1 MLQSVLPL
9 KKEKRGAA
17 AQRRPAPSE
26 RIRLMDLKKILLV
39 SLGHLSCD
47 INGGALP
54 ALLLYLAAA
63 HNFDYQTC
71 GTLAFAYSAMSSVI
85 QPVFGLVADKFS
97 RSWFIP
103 LGILLAGFG
112 LSSAGFFDSF
122 SAIFVALMICGVGG
136 AVFHPEGARYANLVS
151 GAHKGVGLSIFSV
164 GGNSGFVLGP
174 LVVLVAVGG
183 IPLTDTLIIGGFGL
197 PGTAAFA
204 LIALCTA
211 SLLYWNLSRWNLA
224 AAKPSN
230 AARPENLR
238 NDWAAFGVLSGT
250 IIARSILFL
259 SFNTYLPLYWKNV
272 FHQPAQV
279 GNAMLAFFCIFGVIS
294 NLLGGMAADRWGF
307 RRTIRC
313 SGFFT
318 LPFMALFPFAQNPW
332 LAALLLIPIAV
343 GLYAPFSS
351 MVVLGQRYLA
361 KNMGFASGITLGV
374 AMSIGGMAT
383 PILGWMADNYGG
395 LPAAMKI
402 LAVVTLLGALSTLFL
417 KRDAGERN

>member
-1 MLQSVLPL
+1 
-9 KKEKRGAA
+9 
-17 AQRRPAPSE
+17 
-26 RIRLMDLKKILLV
+26 MDLKKILLV

-63 HNFDYQTC
+63 HNFDYQAC

-85 QPVFGLVADKFS
+85 QPVFGLVADRLS

-103 LGILLAGFG
+103 LGIVLAGFG
-112 LSSAGFFDSF
+112 LGAVGFLEAYP
-122 SAIFVALMICGVGG
+122 AIFIALMICGVGG

-151 GAHKGVGLSIFSV
+151 GNHKGVGLSIFSV
-164 GGNSGFVLGP
+164 GGNSGFVIGP
-174 LVVLVAVGG
+174 LIVLLTVGG

-204 LIALCTA
+204 CISLCMA
-211 SLLYWNLSRWNLA
+211 SLLYWNISRWNLA
-224 AAKPSN
+224 ASVSES

-238 NDWAAFGVLSGT
+238 NNWPAFGILSGT

-272 FHQPAQV
+272 FHQPPQI

-313 SGFFT
+313 AGFFT
-318 LPFMALFPFAQNPW
+318 LPFMALFPFIRDPW
-332 LAALLLIPIAV
+332 LAAALLIPIAV

-383 PILGWMADNYGG
+383 PILGWVADHYGG
-395 LPAAMKI
+395 LPAAMQI
-402 LAVVTLLGALSTLFL
+402 LAVVTLLGALSTIFL
-417 KRDAGERN
+417 RDDASPGAC